1 LQSHVVVVEV
11 KFLRTHSL
19 VVISNDPDDSDDGSI
34 IAHDGLDRMYGHLDV
49 ILPIKELKWCYNY
62 CCNYDCYYWW

>member
-1 LQSHVVVVEV
+1 MEV

-34 IAHDGLDRMYGHLDV
+34 IAHDGRDRMYGHLDV
-49 ILPIKELKWCYNY
+49 ILPIKELKWC
-62 CCNYDCYYWW
+62 